1 MSLAVF
7 ASILATVYYLSNA
20 KRREAENV
28 LDDEVKK
35 NKNPY
40 KMLTP
45 KVNTIYHF
53 DALVLYFVHLSRSGG
68 KFLNQSSCREF
79 RISLG

>member
-35 NKNPY
+35 
-40 KMLTP
+40 
-45 KVNTIYHF
+45 
-53 DALVLYFVHLSRSGG
+53 
-68 KFLNQSSCREF
+68 
-79 RISLG
+79 